1 MYTSFYIAENRLN
14 ELKDLV
20 RKLKNENEERSN
32 AMNRG
37 NLSDY
42 NHTVKVHI
50 YNNTLEIIKQIE
62 AIIGVV

>member
-1 MYTSFYIAENRLN
+1 MIN

-20 RKLKNENEERSN
+20 RKLKKENQERSE

-42 NHTVKVHI
+42 NHTVKVHT

-62 AIIGVV
+62 TIIGAVS

>member
-1 MYTSFYIAENRLN
+1 MIN

-20 RKLKNENEERSN
+20 RKLKKENEERSA
-32 AMNRG
+32 AMYRV

-42 NHTVKVHI
+42 NHTVKVHT

-62 AIIGVV
+62 AIIGVVQ